1 MRSRYDASA
10 CLASWGRDVLVPS
23 AYGSSRGKLMVL
35 TRYEAMSWLSAIKT
49 RVVVGYEF
57 ENRRCDMDMEVE
69 VEVGDRW
76 PIDVESGDDDSVTGE
91 MARWQ

>member
-23 AYGSSRGKLMVL
+23 AYGSSRGELTVL

-49 RVVVGYEF
+49 RVVVGSEKSL
-57 ENRRCDMDMEVE
+57 RCDMDKEVE
-69 VEVGDRW
+69 EGSMVHRRRER
-76 PIDVESGDDDSVTGE
+76 
-91 MARWQ
+91 

>member
-1 MRSRYDASA
+1 
-10 CLASWGRDVLVPS
+10 
-23 AYGSSRGKLMVL
+23 
-35 TRYEAMSWLSAIKT
+35 MSWLSAIKK
-49 RVVVGYEF
+49 RVVEGYEI

-76 PIDVESGDDDSVTGE
+76 PTDVESGDDDSVTGE

>member
-1 MRSRYDASA
+1 
-10 CLASWGRDVLVPS
+10 VLVPK
-23 AYGSSRGKLMVL
+23 ADGSSRGESEVL

-49 RVVVGYEF
+49 RVVVGYEI